1 MVVFNVTCN
10 LELEVEKK
18 WSNGI
23 DKKLYVLLKPEKI
36 IHPSSLKL
44 NLSAPPKRSVYALH
58 YKILD
63 QNTVNQFINNV
74 DKILKEKISKKFGEA
89 VLNFRSQLEIMK
101 EYK

>member
-1 MVVFNVTCN
+1 MVAYNVTFN

-44 NLSAPPKRSVYALH
+44 NLSAPPKRPVYDLH

-63 QNTVNQFINNV
+63 QNAVDQFINNV
-74 DKILKEKISKKFGEA
+74 DKILKEKIRKKFGEA
-89 VLNFRSQLEIMK
+89 VLNFNSQLKIIK